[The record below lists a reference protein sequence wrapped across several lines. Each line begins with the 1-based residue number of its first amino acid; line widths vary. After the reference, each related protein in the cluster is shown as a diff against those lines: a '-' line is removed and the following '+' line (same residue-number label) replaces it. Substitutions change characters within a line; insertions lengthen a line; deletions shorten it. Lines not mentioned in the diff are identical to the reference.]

1 MVNEQVR
8 GSAGSPPSR
17 VVGGGFLSDFARK
30 QIERGDA
37 SEPVLQLL
45 VWLGEIWPLLSR
57 HTSPLSS
64 YRVQFQ
70 DSDIGSCVGTNCG
83 KSFLW
88 ESVSLGVD

>member
-8 GSAGSPPSR
+8 GSAGSPLSR
-17 VVGGGFLSDFARK
+17 VVRWIPSDFARK
-30 QIERGDA
+30 RIERGDA

>member
-8 GSAGSPPSR
+8 GSAGSPLSR
-17 VVGGGFLSDFARK
+17 VVRWIPSDFARK
-30 QIERGDA
+30 RIERGDA

-45 VWLGEIWPLLSR
+45 VWWGENWPSLSR

>member
-1 MVNEQVR
+1 VVNEQVR
-8 GSAGSPPSR
+8 GSAGSPLSR
-17 VVGGGFLSDFARK
+17 VVRWIPSDFARK
-30 QIERGDA
+30 RIERGDA

-45 VWLGEIWPLLSR
+45 VWWGENWPSLSR